1 MSINPKMQFV
11 LTGFDEI
18 PGFRVFAFE
27 GVAADRTRVQFS
39 VKADMTMARK
49 YGIRAQEFPLLCR
62 ALLDQRFEE
71 GAAKRSFIYSED
83 DMRLYAE
90 SAAARTEAAQRRKPP
105 RRPVSDQ
112 VGNAWRVSPPLS
124 GGRP

>member
-1 MSINPKMQFV
+1 MQFV
-11 LTGFDEI
+11 LMGFDEI
-18 PGFRVFAFE
+18 PGFRVFAYE
-27 GVAADRTRVQFS
+27 GVAADRSRVQFS
-39 VKADMTMARK
+39 VKADLAMARK

-62 ALLDQRFEE
+62 ALLDQRHEE
-71 GAAKRSFIYSED
+71 GGAKRNFVFSED
-83 DMRLYAE
+83 DMRIFAQ

-124 GGRP
+124 GPRP